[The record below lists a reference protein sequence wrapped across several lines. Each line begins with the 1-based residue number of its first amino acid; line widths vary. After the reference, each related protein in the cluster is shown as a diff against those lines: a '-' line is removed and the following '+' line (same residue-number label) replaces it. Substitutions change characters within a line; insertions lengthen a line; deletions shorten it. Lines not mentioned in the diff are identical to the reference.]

1 MQTPTEKNYAAVTY
15 PGNVFST
22 SPEQENTGTGNTGQL
37 NGLSV
42 IVRSAVIP
50 FFQSLSPDYQ
60 QPSANNN
67 ESVPYDSKPVALP
80 SQSMLNDICQG
91 AGLVA
96 QLAGAW
102 VPQVKVLADVAS
114 KLCFAGNFAGKA
126 IDYMQEK
133 DAVKG
138 ELSGQKCTGEKRRP
152 IAQSSMTREVLTAA
166 AMVTMGQIP
175 VSAATPPPSNATD
188 RPIPVPNRETLEQI
202 GQNDSYPLSG
212 HYVQTQ
218 DINCDVTIGSEDQP
232 FYGDYD
238 GGCHKITGQRHCLF
252 GKVAK
257 HGVVRDLRMEQAHV
271 ESNDKYSSV
280 VVCKMGEGSRLENL
294 LIEHSSVLTNKD
306 GERGAASM
314 THAGVIT
321 SHQQENSYIEQ
332 VGVNNCSVT
341 STGKSGAVGIV
352 SGRAEG
358 DIQHVTVNNSRV
370 KTNRDHSRAGIGA
383 GIVEGRINHLT
394 VLDSQVETDA
404 TDSFAGIG
412 GGIIYDGGKLEKL
425 TAVNSL
431 VKTEGVFSDAGIGAG
446 ECKSGGLLAGT
457 TAIACNVTTLGDGAE
472 AAIGV
477 GETRCEVLDTRA
489 IDCFVNTSGDYADA
503 AIGTG
508 YFNGG
513 KTEDIIA
520 VRGGITARGKYA
532 ERGIAAG
539 SMDQFIYSTSHPSVI
554 KMTNSVQA
562 VNVTVNGR
570 LQNVGNVS
578 QSSLD
583 QLCDIADQRFVTN
596 DCRVI
601 NQPSKGYGN
610 CTATDLLFAPS
621 SLPSSSA
628 PSTLNTGLV
637 NYTGA
642 STALTSLVTGVQ
654 AGTTLSTGAIV
665 GISIG
670 VAAALGLGALFA
682 WRYYTH
688 RQVDSDVVTMSVLR
702 NMQIEEPNDD

>member
-152 IAQSSMTREVLTAA
+152 VAQSSMTREVLTAA

-175 VSAATPPPSNATD
+175 VSAATPAPSNATD
-188 RPIPVPNRETLEQI
+188 HTIPVPNRETLEQI
-202 GQNDSYPLSG
+202 GQNDSYPLSA
-212 HYVQTQ
+212 HYIQTQ
-218 DINCDVTIGSEDQP
+218 DINSDVTIGSEDQP

-238 GGCHKITGQRHCLF
+238 GGCHKITGQRRCLF
-252 GKVAK
+252 GKVAE
-257 HGVVRDLRMEQAHV
+257 HGVVRDLRMVQAHV
-271 ESNDKYSSV
+271 ESNDKYSAV
-280 VVCKMGEGSRLENL
+280 VACKMGEGSRLENL

-306 GERGAASM
+306 GVRGAASM

-321 SHQQENSYIEQ
+321 GHQQENSYIEQ

-425 TAVNSL
+425 TAVNSS

>member
-175 VSAATPPPSNATD
+175 VSAATPAPSNATD

-425 TAVNSL
+425 TAVNSS

>member
-1 MQTPTEKNYAAVTY
+1 MQTPTEKNYAGVTY
-15 PGNVFST
+15 PGNLFST
-22 SPEQENTGTGNTGQL
+22 SPAQENSGTGNTGQL

-67 ESVPYDSKPVALP
+67 GLMSYDSKPVALHN
-80 SQSMLNDICQG
+80 QSMLNDICQG

-114 KLCFAGNFAGKA
+114 KLCSAGSFAGKA

-175 VSAATPPPSNATD
+175 VSAAIPATD
-188 RPIPVPNRETLEQI
+188 RLIPVPNRETLEQI
-202 GQNDSYPLSG
+202 GHNGSYPLTG

-218 DINCDVTIGSEDQP
+218 HIKSDVTIGSEDQP

-252 GKVAK
+252 GKVAE
-257 HGVVRDLRMEQAHV
+257 HGVVRDLSMVQAHV
-271 ESNDKYSSV
+271 ESNDKYSAV
-280 VVCKMGEGSRLENL
+280 VACKMGEGSRLENL

-306 GERGAASM
+306 GVRGAASM

-321 SHQQENSYIEQ
+321 GHQQENSYIEQ
-332 VGVNNCSVT
+332 VWVNNCSVT
-341 STGKSGAVGIV
+341 STGKFGAVGIV

-358 DIQHVTVNNSRV
+358 DIQHVTVKNSRV
-370 KTNRDHSRAGIGA
+370 KTDRDHSRVGIGA

-412 GGIIYDGGKLEKL
+412 GGIIYDGGKLENL
-425 TAVNSL
+425 TAVNSS
-431 VKTEGVFSDAGIGAG
+431 VKTEGMYSDAGIGAG
-446 ECKSGGLLAGT
+446 KCKSVGLLAGT
-457 TAIACNVTTLGDGAE
+457 TAIACNVTTLEEGAD

-477 GETRCEVLDTRA
+477 GETRCEVVDTRA
-489 IDCFVNTSGDYADA
+489 IDCFVKTSGDYADA

-513 KTEDIIA
+513 KTEGIIA
-520 VRGGITARGKYA
+520 VRGAITASGKSA
-532 ERGIAAG
+532 VADIAAG
-539 SMDQFIYSTSHPSVI
+539 QIDLFLYPPGNPSVI

-583 QLCDIADQRFVTN
+583 QLCDIADQRFVAN
-596 DCRVI
+596 DCRVM

-610 CTATDLLFAPS
+610 CTTTDLLFAP

-637 NYTGA
+637 NYSRA
-642 STALTSLVTGVQ
+642 STALTALTTGVQ

-665 GISIG
+665 GISAG

-688 RQVDSDVVTMSVLR
+688 RQVDSDVVTMRVLR
-702 NMQIEEPNDD
+702 NMQIEEPNDE